1 MNVTLPLLFCC
12 FTRLLVSFAGKSPSQ
27 YYWNFI
33 NLNQRKEGK
42 RGDPEMQRRLHEY
55 HLIIFIKLHFAYF
68 VWARDRRS
76 ENIDTGNY
84 FHRMQIN
91 HLQTGRH
98 PTVHSSNSQ
107 NCVLLC
113 ILLELGI
120 KCFLLF
126 MQTIQ
131 RLCTRK
137 QKWKHCIWQ
146 SHLIISKQF
155 FFKVMAMLGPEN
167 GKTKC
172 ESVSM
177 HFQYK
182 RS

>member
-84 FHRMQIN
+84 FHRIKIN
-91 HLQTGRH
+91 HWHTGTQQF
-98 PTVHSSNSQ
+98 TVAIHKIVLCCVSFQ
-107 NCVLLC
+107 NLALNAFYCLC
-113 ILLELGI
+113 
-120 KCFLLF
+120 
-126 MQTIQ
+126 
-131 RLCTRK
+131 RLSRDY
-137 QKWKHCIWQ
+137 
-146 SHLIISKQF
+146 
-155 FFKVMAMLGPEN
+155 AREN
-167 GKTKC
+167 RN
-172 ESVSM
+172 ESIAFGRVT
-177 HFQYK
+177 
-182 RS
+182 